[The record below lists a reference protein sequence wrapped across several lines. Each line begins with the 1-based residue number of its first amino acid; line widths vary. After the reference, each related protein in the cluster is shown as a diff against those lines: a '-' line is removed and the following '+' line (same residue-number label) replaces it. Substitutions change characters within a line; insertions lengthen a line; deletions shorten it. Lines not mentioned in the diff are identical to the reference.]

1 MLIDEHK
8 GKLLINLIMKVSDE
22 DWKVA
27 VGQLAHSSMPLSR
40 YLEYTNDRLS
50 LIYREVN
57 DTVLDN
63 LKIIPCLLM
72 TEFVNEQHPDG
83 RSRLI
88 SNIRVGML
96 ESVAVNGK
104 NLEYA
109 VRINYDFGKVV
120 VDNFRVLG
128 DRFFFHL
135 FETSR
140 THWAIKEVS
149 LPEVMIAFG
158 LQVPVPRQSTFL
170 HHRRQDC
177 MNASRA

>member
-1 MLIDEHK
+1 MLIDEHE
-8 GKLLINLIMKVSDE
+8 GKPMINLIMNVSDD

-40 YLEYTNDRLS
+40 YLEYTDDSLS

-57 DTVLDN
+57 KSVLDN

-72 TEFVNEQHPDG
+72 TEFVNEHHLDG
-83 RSRLI
+83 RSRLV

-109 VRINYDFGKVV
+109 VRITYDFGKVI
-120 VDNFRVLG
+120 VDNFKVLG

-135 FETSR
+135 FETTR

-149 LPEVMIAFG
+149 LPEVMAAFG
-158 LQVPVPRQSTFL
+158 LKVSAPHLSAF
-170 HHRRQDC
+170 HHRR
-177 MNASRA
+177 RRVV

>member
-1 MLIDEHK
+1 M
-8 GKLLINLIMKVSDE
+8 INLIMNVSDD

-40 YLEYTNDRLS
+40 YLEYTDDSLS

-57 DTVLDN
+57 KSVLDN

-72 TEFVNEQHPDG
+72 TEFVNEHHLDG
-83 RSRLI
+83 RSRLV

-109 VRINYDFGKVV
+109 VRITYDFGKVI
-120 VDNFRVLG
+120 VDNFKVLG

-135 FETSR
+135 FETTR

-149 LPEVMIAFG
+149 LPEVMAAFG
-158 LQVPVPRQSTFL
+158 LKVSAPPPVSVSPPPPPGLFEREQSVTSVEAFL
-170 HHRRQDC
+170 
-177 MNASRA
+177 

>member
-1 MLIDEHK
+1 MLNDEHE
-8 GKLLINLIMKVSDE
+8 GKPVINLIMKVSDE
-22 DWKVA
+22 DWNVP
-27 VGQLAHSSMPLSR
+27 VGQIAKSSMPLSR

-50 LIYREVN
+50 IIYRELN
-57 DTVLDN
+57 KTVLDK
-63 LKIIPCLLM
+63 LKLIPCLLM
-72 TEFVNEQHPDG
+72 TEFVNEQNLEG
-83 RSRLI
+83 RSRLV

-96 ESVAVNGK
+96 ESVTVNGK

-109 VRINYDFGKVV
+109 VRIDYDYEKVT

-149 LPEVMIAFG
+149 LPEVMNAFG
-158 LQVPVPRQSTFL
+158 LRLPIPPSAAAAARIV
-170 HHRRQDC
+170 
-177 MNASRA
+177 